1 MNEIEYHFFY
11 IHFSSIFSFD
21 IQLKGNISF
30 YFIEYSGFFHYS
42 QYPWFGKYKLKLYLL
57 LNWNYNLSREP
68 LSLAKMGQRITAKST
83 VDISYEKM
91 TPVLPIPSSG
101 PASFDSVS
109 LLSSKLLTSPA
120 TPSRIP
126 MRRASMTVRKTNS
139 ISSTGNKQ

>member
-1 MNEIEYHFFY
+1 M
-11 IHFSSIFSFD
+11 
-21 IQLKGNISF
+21 NISTKDI
-30 YFIEYSGFFHYS
+30 YLYSILLNNQIF
-42 QYPWFGKYKLKLYLL
+42 PLYLL
-57 LNWNYNLSREP
+57 STKLKNNLSREP